1 MAIDEISI
9 ASFALRFDNKLD
21 LIDVREVDEY
31 ESGHVS
37 GAVNIPLSEFVGRLN
52 EIPKTTVFFIC
63 RSGSRSMQAC
73 EICVD
78 AGLTSVINVAG
89 GTMGWIAAGR
99 EVVLG
104 GQPE

>member
-1 MAIDEISI
+1 
-9 ASFALRFDNKLD
+9 
-21 LIDVREVDEY
+21 
-31 ESGHVS
+31 
-37 GAVNIPLSEFVGRLN
+37 
-52 EIPKTTVFFIC
+52 
-63 RSGSRSMQAC
+63 MQAC